1 MYRCDGVS
9 NLMYILIVN
18 EDTTSENENV
28 IAERIREAVHKAAPD
43 IQCRIISD
51 KEVPGTSV
59 ELAEPSEHT
68 IRVQCFGEFEVF
80 GRERP
85 LEFKRAK
92 TKELFAVLVCHRG
105 SMLSMGT
112 IMSILWEDGEDSDSD
127 RSYLRTMISDLKKT
141 LSGIG
146 AEDVVIKKYN
156 SIGIDTT
163 KIDCDYYDFLDGKW
177 EAVQQ
182 YNGQFMRQYP
192 WAEYE
197 LSRI

>member
-1 MYRCDGVS
+1 MYV
-9 NLMYILIVN
+9 LIVN

-28 IAERIREAVHKAAPD
+28 IAERIREAVKAAAPD
-43 IQCRIISD
+43 VRCEIVDKGDDAPSSD
-51 KEVPGTSV
+51 GTS
-59 ELAEPSEHT
+59 ESRT

-80 GRERP
+80 GRGRP
-85 LEFKRAK
+85 LEFKRAR
-92 TKELFAVLVCHRG
+92 TKELFAVLICHRG

-127 RSYLRTMISDLKKT
+127 RSYLRTMISDLKRT
-141 LSGIG
+141 LTDIG
-146 AEDVVIKKYN
+146 AEDVIIKKYN
-156 SIGIDTT
+156 SIGVDTT
-163 KIDCDYYDFLDGKW
+163 KVDCDYYDFLEGKW